1 MLGGGD
7 GGDPNRMDAAG
18 RPGFGDDQVMVAARH
33 RHVLSNRRNGT
44 KIHVRSDTISAS
56 GFTSRMVVLLIEKA
70 SGAR

>member
-1 MLGGGD
+1 MLGGAD
-7 GGDPNRMDAAG
+7 GGDLNRMDAAG
-18 RPGFGDDQVMVAARH
+18 RPVFGDDQLMVAARH
-33 RHVLSNRRNGT
+33 GMCSLTFENGT